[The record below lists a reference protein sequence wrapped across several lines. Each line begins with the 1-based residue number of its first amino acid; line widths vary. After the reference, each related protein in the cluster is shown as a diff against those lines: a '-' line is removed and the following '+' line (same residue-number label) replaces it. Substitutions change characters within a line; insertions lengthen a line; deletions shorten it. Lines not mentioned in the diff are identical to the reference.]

1 MVKIILLLFKI
12 INKFS
17 KGCCGKKKK
26 KKKQMLLK
34 SINIILTAGRG
45 TERSF
50 QVLC

>member
-26 KKKQMLLK
+26 KKGNASKK
-34 SINIILTAGRG
+34 YKYCFN
-45 TERSF
+45 
-50 QVLC
+50 CW

>member
-26 KKKQMLLK
+26 KKKKEMLKK
-34 SINIILTAGRG
+34 SINIILTGGRG
-45 TERSF
+45 TEI
-50 QVLC
+50 